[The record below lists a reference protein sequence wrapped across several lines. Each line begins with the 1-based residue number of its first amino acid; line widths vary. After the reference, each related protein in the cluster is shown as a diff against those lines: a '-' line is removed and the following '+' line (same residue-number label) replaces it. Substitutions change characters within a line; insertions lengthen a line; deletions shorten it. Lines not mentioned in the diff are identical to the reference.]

1 MKLLNSSEKKKKIK
15 KRKKT
20 AISSICRV
28 ACVRSIPCIFI
39 FLLRCLSQD
48 DCLLFTSQY
57 IIYIEWFSPLL
68 LCSYFCDALLY
79 SWFFGILIEW
89 QWQWLWDQHYCVCGP
104 FCKTTFPSM
113 WKTVSIDL
121 VFLPRTKVASNYCH
135 STSSFF
141 FFCFSQGDLFG
152 LHGIFRLKSF
162 NNSALFVLADV
173 WIRLSG
179 HSYCNILRNKH
190 FLCLNSQRDENMHA
204 FFCMDTYE
212 ILWATYMTVMENCR
226 SHDWPRPFEYH
237 DKPHTS

>member
-1 MKLLNSSEKKKKIK
+1 MIFS
-15 KRKKT
+15 
-20 AISSICRV
+20 V
-28 ACVRSIPCIFI
+28 AFVFI
-39 FLLRCLSQD
+39 FLRCA
-48 DCLLFTSQY
+48 
-57 IIYIEWFSPLL
+57 IIFMVFRYLNRMAMAMAMRS
-68 LCSYFCDALLY
+68 ALL
-79 SWFFGILIEW
+79 
-89 QWQWLWDQHYCVCGP
+89 CVCGP
-104 FCKTTFPSM
+104 FCKTTFLSM

-152 LHGIFRLKSF
+152 LHGIFRLKWF
-162 NNSALFVLADV
+162 NNSALFLKTDV

-212 ILWATYMTVMENCR
+212 ILWATHMTVMENCR

-237 DKPHTS
+237 DKPHTANCKFTLCAMHCKLNWREE